1 MSGVVNPTY
10 AGSNAVYT
18 GTIDTGKA
26 APVPIEVVLERS
38 EPATTKNETMLQ
50 NVVMSIK

>member
-1 MSGVVNPTY
+1 MHFEHEVL
-10 AGSNAVYT
+10 YT

-26 APVPIEVVLERS
+26 TPGPVEVVLERS

-50 NVVMSIK
+50 NVQMSIK